1 MKHIIALLCLINLF
15 TFSQTDSTKNYKDK
29 NYFTEPIVVTGTRI
43 ETLRKHV
50 PLTISLVSKED
61 INNTNIPQVFSL
73 ISSRVP
79 GLFLT
84 GRSNLGYGLAQGSA
98 GQITLRGIGSNPN
111 TQVLILLD
119 GRPQLM
125 GLMGHPLPDN
135 YITSNAE
142 KIEVVRGPCS
152 FLYGSNAMGGVINIF
167 TKREKENGY
176 SFNLNQ
182 SYGTFGTLI
191 GDAGIGFKK
200 NKLDGYVS
208 FTHQQ
213 SSGSRPYSEFNLNNG
228 YLKTGYK
235 INSNFDIIVDG
246 NLTKFKTFDP
256 GPKSKPL
263 IDNWVDI
270 LRMNGGISIENKN
283 KFTEGALKLI
293 YNYGEHKIYDGF
305 HSKDKDINL
314 SFYQTLTKFKNL
326 TISLGADY
334 KYFGGTAENTKT
346 GYSFGEHFVNEKG
359 GYLHLQYLLL
369 NKLSF
374 NSGIRVENNSEF
386 GNEII
391 PQFGVSFSVKENLTI
406 RANISK
412 GFRSP
417 TIRELYLFP
426 APTPDLKP
434 EKMWS
439 IETGLQ
445 YNYKNI
451 IRFEPV
457 FYYEE
462 GSNIIQT
469 SGVYP
474 NLKLSNSGSFIIRGF
489 ELSLGITPVKALDI
503 NIAASYVEPGKL
515 TQSNPQKRIFAEAK
529 YVYKIIGVTASL
541 ENNEKLY
548 GANNSAKKLP
558 DYALLNLSVSCTP
571 VKMFTLYLA
580 GENLADRQYM
590 TVYDYPMPR
599 RTFKAGIKL
608 NYNIY

>member
-125 GLMGHPLPDN
+125 GIMGHPLPDN

-228 YLKTGYK
+228 YLKTG
-235 INSNFDIIVDG
+235 
-246 NLTKFKTFDP
+246 
-256 GPKSKPL
+256 
-263 IDNWVDI
+263 
-270 LRMNGGISIENKN
+270 
-283 KFTEGALKLI
+283 
-293 YNYGEHKIYDGF
+293 
-305 HSKDKDINL
+305 
-314 SFYQTLTKFKNL
+314 
-326 TISLGADY
+326 
-334 KYFGGTAENTKT
+334 
-346 GYSFGEHFVNEKG
+346 
-359 GYLHLQYLLL
+359 
-369 NKLSF
+369 
-374 NSGIRVENNSEF
+374 
-386 GNEII
+386 
-391 PQFGVSFSVKENLTI
+391 
-406 RANISK
+406 
-412 GFRSP
+412 
-417 TIRELYLFP
+417 
-426 APTPDLKP
+426 
-434 EKMWS
+434 
-439 IETGLQ
+439 
-445 YNYKNI
+445 
-451 IRFEPV
+451 
-457 FYYEE
+457 
-462 GSNIIQT
+462 
-469 SGVYP
+469 
-474 NLKLSNSGSFIIRGF
+474 
-489 ELSLGITPVKALDI
+489 
-503 NIAASYVEPGKL
+503 
-515 TQSNPQKRIFAEAK
+515 
-529 YVYKIIGVTASL
+529 
-541 ENNEKLY
+541 
-548 GANNSAKKLP
+548 
-558 DYALLNLSVSCTP
+558 
-571 VKMFTLYLA
+571 
-580 GENLADRQYM
+580 
-590 TVYDYPMPR
+590 
-599 RTFKAGIKL
+599 
-608 NYNIY
+608 